1 MFNKSILVSA
11 ALLLISSQASYAAI
25 ALDRTRVVYNESDK
39 SISLNISNENK
50 QLPYLVQAWIED
62 ENGKKIN
69 SPITVVP
76 PLQRIE
82 AQAKSQVR
90 LLSLPA
96 ISALPKDRETVF
108 YFNLREIPPRSDKP
122 NTLQIAL
129 QTKVKLFFRPKSIVV
144 NELDRASPW
153 QEKLVME
160 REGNK
165 YLLKNPTPYYITIVS
180 ATTGAKKE
188 VDEFTP
194 LMIAPFSSDYIN
206 APALKLGDSPILTYI
221 NDYGGHPQ
229 LSFQCSSSKCTSKPI
244 KN

>member
-1 MFNKSILVSA
+1 MLNKKIFVGIMLSV
-11 ALLLISSQASYAAI
+11 ISSQVSYAAI
-25 ALDRTRVVYNESDK
+25 ALDRTRVVFNESDK
-39 SISLNISNENK
+39 SISLNISNENN

-76 PLQRIE
+76 PLQRLE

-90 LLSLPA
+90 LLTLPD
-96 ISALPKDRETVF
+96 ISKLPKDRESIF

-129 QTKVKLFFRPKSIVV
+129 QTKVKLFYRPVAIIV
-144 NELDRASPW
+144 NEVDHTAPW
-153 QEKLVME
+153 QEKLLMK
-160 REGNK
+160 REGKK
-165 YLLKNPTPYYITIVS
+165 YSLENPTPYYVTIVS
-180 ATTGAKKE
+180 ATTGTKK
-188 VDEFTP
+188 DINEFNP
-194 LMIAPFSSDYIN
+194 LMLSPFSSGYLN
-206 APALKLGDSPILTYI
+206 VTAQQLGDSPILTYI

-229 LSFQCSSSKCTSKPI
+229 LSFQCNKSTCTSKPI